1 MTEAIKLYVVCGP
14 PAGGKTRY
22 GKELASRLGAVLV
35 DSDVATEPVVQAGME
50 AAGLPPDDRDSDRY
64 KELFR
69 EPVYESLFR
78 VAATNLA
85 CLPVVLV
92 APFTRESQEEDWPL
106 RLTMRFKV
114 PVEVHFVTCPPEVRR
129 ERMKIRGE
137 ARDVAKLNDWSSH
150 LASVAS
156 ALPPFDHVLVET
168 FSEDSG
174 K

>member
-1 MTEAIKLYVVCGP
+1 MTKAIKLYVVCGP

-50 AAGLPPDDRDSDRY
+50 AAGLSPDDRDSDRY

-69 EPVYESLFR
+69 DPVYESLFR
-78 VAATNLA
+78 VAATNLT
-85 CLPVVLV
+85 CLSVVLV
-92 APFTRESQEEDWPL
+92 APFTRESQEEDWPV

-114 PVEVHFVTCPPEVRR
+114 PVEIHFVTCPPEVRR
-129 ERMKIRGE
+129 ERMKSRGE

-150 LASVAS
+150 LDRAASS
-156 ALPPFDHVLVET
+156 LPPFDHVLVET
-168 FSEDSG
+168 YP
-174 K
+174 